1 MNWRQDPADR
11 AVQLLIGYSG
21 WYIAGILL
29 VTGLLVLPMLL
40 MAPTEQASQDPGGP
54 VFELQER
61 INQEFPARIHGA
73 GFIVEDRQGDI
84 LRQKPLWELYQNQE
98 RLRKSELGNY
108 LYNGY
113 DAEAQRQTF
122 GLFTIADGVSLLLA
136 LDREGAAS
144 LATATDLE
152 VKLAVHRLLSGPNG
166 EQLRDSLSMDAD
178 SETRTFD
185 GEEFQYWRAPAL
197 FFFVASDNAL
207 LGGGPPIL
215 SLSNDQVTL
224 DKERFNRQIQE
235 TLRGSQVNYRLWG
248 LAIDV
253 NLESL
258 EQGRTVLPYIGA
270 TILLVLVVVGVT
282 LRSWSSA
289 VLAFVGLLM
298 VLIWLKGGSNLVG
311 LNSSLTLDL
320 IVPIA
325 IISLGVDFF
334 IHASAHYQ
342 KERRLGRAP
351 SLALGTGLATVI
363 GALTLAMLSDGIA
376 FLANITSG
384 IETIIG
390 FAVAAGIATI
400 ASYLVMGIFLPLVRM
415 RLDGSRLLGFRRPF
429 PAGPVSPVTPATPS
443 TRDARTANEASG
455 GRLGFVG
462 IVAALVQVR
471 WIVLSSAAAV
481 TVVSTYL
488 AFQLEPQLDVKEFFA
503 SESDLIV
510 GLEKLEQHVDLDLA
524 GEPGVVYIRGDLTSR
539 ESLAAIE
546 KLLTDLGQ
554 NLHLGSDDDGQV
566 RLYRQTVLTLLY
578 RLTGSDY
585 AREQIEAEFGVRIT
599 DDDGDGQPDD
609 PIQLRTAYEFMH
621 RYGVPRSADSL
632 YYDRQQVRETVST
645 YSESGGEMATI
656 LIFGVRGTREQA
668 TLAQVR
674 QSLETD
680 LEPVRQVSSISFAGI
695 TGSPFTRESTLH
707 AATKALNVSLPVAV
721 VACLILLA
729 VWLRSLRLAVAAV
742 IPMGLV
748 VSWLYAF
755 MYLAGFHLN
764 FVTATIAAVSIGLG
778 IDYSIHVTLRFR
790 REMERN
796 PDRTAALRATASGV
810 GGPLIGSAASSAI
823 GFGVLAFAPMPL
835 FSAYGVITAT
845 MIAMAAGAALVVLP
859 SLLTLAIGGSTLTG
873 GQAEGRRDEPGARP

>member
-1 MNWRQDPADR
+1 MNLRQDLADR
-11 AVQLLIGYSG
+11 AVQLLIDYSG

-136 LDREGAAS
+136 LDRVGASS

-166 EQLRDSLSMDAD
+166 EQLRDSLSLDAD
-178 SETRTFD
+178 SETRTFN
-185 GEEFQYWRAPAL
+185 GEEFEYWRAPAL
-197 FFFVASDNAL
+197 FFFLASDNAM

-224 DKERFNRQIQE
+224 DKERFNRQVQE
-235 TLRGSQVNYRLWG
+235 TLRGAQDNYRLWG

-253 NLESL
+253 NLESM

-289 VLAFVGLLM
+289 VLAFVGLLI
-298 VLIWLKGGSNLVG
+298 VLVWLKGGSNLVG

-334 IHASAHYQ
+334 IHASARYQ
-342 KERRLGRAP
+342 EERRHGRAP
-351 SLALGTGLATVI
+351 SLALSTGLAAVI

-415 RLDGSRLLGFRRPF
+415 RLDGSRLLGFRRPS
-429 PAGPVSPVTPATPS
+429 PAGPVSPVTPATLS
-443 TRDARTANEASG
+443 NRDAWEESEVSG

-462 IVAALVQVR
+462 VGIVEALVRAR

-481 TVVSTYL
+481 TVATTYL

-503 SESDLIV
+503 SESDLVV

-524 GEPGVVYIRGDLTSR
+524 GEPGVVYIRGDLTSH

-546 KLLTDLGQ
+546 ELLTDLGQ
-554 NLHLGSDDDGQV
+554 NPHLGSDDDGQA

-585 AREQIEAEFGVRIT
+585 AREQIEAELGVRIT
-599 DDDGDGQPDD
+599 DDDGDGLPDD

-621 RYGVPRSADSL
+621 RYGVPRSADNL
-632 YYDRQQVRETVST
+632 YYDQHQVRETVSP
-645 YSESGGEMATI
+645 YSESSGEMATN
-656 LIFGVRGTREQA
+656 LIVGVRGTREQA

-680 LEPVRQVSSISFAGI
+680 LEPVRRVSSISFAGI

-721 VACLILLA
+721 AACLILLA

-764 FVTATIAAVSIGLG
+764 FVTATIAAVSVGLG

-790 REMERN
+790 REMERH

-859 SLLTLAIGGSTLTG
+859 SLLTLAMGSETPKD
-873 GQAEGRRDEPGARP
+873 GRA

>member
-1 MNWRQDPADR
+1 MNWRQNLGDR

-29 VTGLLVLPMLL
+29 VTGLLILPMLL

-54 VFELQER
+54 AFDLQER
-61 INQEFPARIHGA
+61 IDQEFPARIHGA

-84 LRQKPLWELYQNQE
+84 LRQQPLWELYQNQE
-98 RLRKSELGNY
+98 RLRKSELGRY
-108 LYNGY
+108 LYQGY
-113 DAEAQRQTF
+113 DAETQRQTF

-136 LDREGAAS
+136 LDPEGASS
-144 LATATDLE
+144 LENATDLE
-152 VKLAVHRLLSGPNG
+152 VKLAVHRLLSGPYG
-166 EQLRDSLSMDAD
+166 EQLRDSLSLDAQ
-178 SETRTFD
+178 SETRTFK
-185 GEEFQYWRAPAL
+185 GEAFEHWRTSAL

-224 DKERFNRQIQE
+224 AKERFNRQVQG
-235 TLRGSQVNYRLWG
+235 TLRGTQENYRLWG

-282 LRSWSSA
+282 LRCWSSA

-298 VLIWLKGGSNLVG
+298 VMVWLKGGSNLVG

-334 IHASAHYQ
+334 IHASARYQ
-342 KERRLGRAP
+342 EERRLGRPP
-351 SLALGTGLATVI
+351 SLALGTGLAAVI

-415 RLDGSRLLGFRRPF
+415 RLDGNPIPGFRRPS
-429 PAGPVSPVTPATPS
+429 PAGRIYRATPAIPPAPDVGVTDE
-443 TRDARTANEASG
+443 TLDGSG
-455 GRLGFVG
+455 GFAG

-503 SESDLIV
+503 SESDLVV

-524 GEPGVVYIRGDLTSR
+524 GEPGVAYIRGDLTSH

-546 KLLTDLGQ
+546 LLLTNLGQ
-554 NLHLGSDDDGQV
+554 NPHLGSDGDGQA
-566 RLYRQTVLTLLY
+566 RLYRQTVLTLLS

-599 DDDGDGQPDD
+599 DDDGDGLPDD
-609 PIQLRTAYEFMH
+609 SMQLRTAYQFMH

-632 YYDRQQVRETVST
+632 YYDRQQVRETISP
-645 YSESGGEMATI
+645 YSEPSVGEMATTVV
-656 LIFGVRGTREQA
+656 FGVRGTREQA

-674 QSLETD
+674 QSLEKD
-680 LEPVRQVSSISFAGI
+680 LEPVREVSTISFAGI

-721 VACLILLA
+721 AACLILLA
-729 VWLRSLRLAVAAV
+729 VWMRSIRLAVAAV

-790 REMERN
+790 REMEHN
-796 PDRTAALRATASGV
+796 ADRTAALRATASGV

-835 FSAYGVITAT
+835 FSAYGVITAA
-845 MIAMAAGAALVVLP
+845 MITMAAGAALVVLP
-859 SLLTLAIGGSTLTG
+859 SLLTLTMGSTTSRD
-873 GQAEGRRDEPGARP
+873 GQG

>member
-1 MNWRQDPADR
+1 MNLLQDLADR
-11 AVQLLIGYSG
+11 AVQLLIDYSG
-21 WYIAGILL
+21 WYIAGIVL

-40 MAPTEQASQDPGGP
+40 MAPTEMASQDPGGP

-136 LDREGAAS
+136 LDREGASS

-166 EQLRDSLSMDAD
+166 EQLRDSLSLDAG
-178 SETRTFD
+178 SETRTFN
-185 GEEFQYWRAPAL
+185 GEEFEYWRAPAL
-197 FFFVASDNAL
+197 FFFVASDNAM

-235 TLRGSQVNYRLWG
+235 TLRGAQDNYRLWG

-334 IHASAHYQ
+334 IHASARYQ
-342 KERRLGRAP
+342 EERRLGRAP
-351 SLALGTGLATVI
+351 SLALGTGLAAVI

-415 RLDGSRLLGFRRPF
+415 RLDGGRRLGFRRPS
-429 PAGPVSPVTPATPS
+429 PAGPVDPVTPATLS
-443 TRDARTANEASG
+443 NRDAWEENEVSG

-462 IVAALVQVR
+462 VGIVEALVRAR

-481 TVVSTYL
+481 TVATTYL

-503 SESDLIV
+503 SESDLVV

-524 GEPGVVYIRGDLTSR
+524 GEPGVVYIRGDLTSH

-546 KLLTDLGQ
+546 ELLTDLGQ
-554 NLHLGSDDDGQV
+554 NPHLGSDDDGQA

-599 DDDGDGQPDD
+599 DDDGDGLPYD
-609 PIQLRTAYEFMH
+609 PLQLRTAYEFMH

-645 YSESGGEMATI
+645 YSESSGEMATI

-680 LEPVRQVSSISFAGI
+680 LEPVRRVSSISFAGI

-721 VACLILLA
+721 AACLILLA

-764 FVTATIAAVSIGLG
+764 FVTATIAAVSVGLG

-859 SLLTLAIGGSTLTG
+859 SLLTLAMGSETPKD
-873 GQAEGRRDEPGARP
+873 GRA

>member
-1 MNWRQDPADR
+1 MNWHLDLADR
-11 AVQLLIGYSG
+11 AVQLLIDYSG

-40 MAPTEQASQDPGGP
+40 MTPTERASQDPGGP

-144 LATATDLE
+144 LETATDLE

-166 EQLRDSLSMDAD
+166 EQLRDSLSLDAD
-178 SETRTFD
+178 SETRTFN
-185 GEEFQYWRAPAL
+185 GEEFEYWRAPAL
-197 FFFVASDNAL
+197 FFFVASDNAM

-253 NLESL
+253 NLESM
-258 EQGRTVLPYIGA
+258 EQGRTVLPFIGA

-325 IISLGVDFF
+325 IVSLGVDFF
-334 IHASAHYQ
+334 IHASARYQ
-342 KERRLGRAP
+342 EERRLGRAP
-351 SLALGTGLATVI
+351 SLALGTGLAAVI

-415 RLDGSRLLGFRRPF
+415 RLDGNRLLSLQRPS
-429 PAGPVSPVTPATPS
+429 PAGPLYLATPETPS
-443 TRDARTANEASG
+443 TRDAPTAPTANEASG

-462 IVAALVQVR
+462 LGFVGLVAALVQAR
-471 WIVLSSAAAV
+471 WIVLSFAAAV

-503 SESDLIV
+503 SESDLVV

-546 KLLTDLGQ
+546 ELLRDLGQ
-554 NLHLGSDDDGQV
+554 NPHLGSDDDGQV

-599 DDDGDGQPDD
+599 DNDGDGLPDD

-621 RYGVPRSADSL
+621 RYGVPRSADNL
-632 YYDRQQVRETVST
+632 YYDQHQVRETVSP
-645 YSESGGEMATI
+645 YSESSGEMATN

-668 TLAQVR
+668 TLVQVR
-674 QSLETD
+674 QSLEED
-680 LEPVRQVSSISFAGI
+680 LETVRQVSSISFAGI

-721 VACLILLA
+721 AACLILLA

-764 FVTATIAAVSIGLG
+764 FVTATIAAVSVGLG

-845 MIAMAAGAALVVLP
+845 MITMAAAAALVVLP
-859 SLLTLAIGGSTLTG
+859 SLLTLAMGSETPRD
-873 GQAEGRRDEPGARP
+873 GRV